1 MGLAVADWVIVA
13 AYLALALWIGIR
25 FRGTAS
31 KNLEGFFLGG
41 RNLPWYIAGVSMVAT
56 TFAAD
61 TPLAVTEL
69 VGNKGIAGNWLWWN
83 FLMGGMLTTFFFAR
97 LWRRSGVVT
106 EVELIELRYGGKP
119 AQFLRSFKA
128 VYLGLI
134 MNVLVMGWVNLAFIT
149 ILQVFFGI
157 NDTLTLFAITGGIM
171 LLTAIYSSLSGLL
184 GVAMTDVIQFFIA
197 IIGCI
202 ILAVIVV
209 NSDAIGGIDG
219 LIEKLPPQSLDFFP
233 FVSGDSKVG
242 SDSGVGSVV
251 STLTITVG
259 SFLAYMGVM
268 WWSSWYPGQEP
279 GGGGYIAQRMMSA
292 KNEKHSLMATLFFQ
306 VAHYCLRPWP
316 WIIVGLCAL
325 VLYPDL
331 SGDDKRFGF
340 VYAMNDFLPTG
351 LKGLLFVAFLA
362 AYMST
367 ISTQL
372 NWGASYLVNDV
383 YKRFLRPKSTDK
395 QQVMASRVTS
405 MLLMVV
411 SLWATTYITSI
422 KSVWEFVMEAG
433 AGLGL
438 VLILRWY
445 WWRINAWSEI
455 AATVTPF
462 IVFGAIQFIK
472 WDITTHSTSPLV
484 SATLI
489 EDMGLLFPK
498 SFFIT
503 VAVTT
508 IVWLLVTLVT
518 KPESTQTLQNF
529 YNRTQPGGWW
539 KGFINTSETQYKK
552 VNHAYL
558 WLCWAMGVVFTYSIL
573 FLTGKIILHQWH
585 EVAQYAISASVS
597 FVVLWWGAKKGG
609 VFS

>member
-1 MGLAVADWVIVA
+1 MS
-13 AYLALALWIGIR
+13 LALADWLIIIAYLVLALFIGMR
-25 FRGTAS
+25 YKNTAS

-61 TPLAVTEL
+61 TPLAVAEL
-69 VGNKGIAGNWLWWN
+69 VGEKGIAGNWLWWN

-119 AQFLRSFKA
+119 AKFLRGFKA

-134 MNVLVMGWVNLAFIT
+134 MNVLVMGWVNVAFIT
-149 ILQVFFGI
+149 ILKVFFGI
-157 NDTLTLFAITGGIM
+157 NDTFTLFAIMGGIM
-171 LLTAIYSSLSGLL
+171 LLTVIYASLSGLL
-184 GVAMTDVIQFFIA
+184 GVAMTDFIQFIIA
-197 IIGCI
+197 IVGCI

-209 NSDAIGGIDG
+209 NSDKIGGIDG
-219 LIEKLPPQSLDFFP
+219 LVEKLPAQSLAFFP
-233 FVSGDSKVG
+233 SFGGDNIA
-242 SDSGVGSVV
+242 
-251 STLTITVG
+251 STLTVTIG
-259 SFLAYMGVM
+259 SFFAYIGVM

-292 KNEKHSLMATLFFQ
+292 KNERHSLLATLFFQ
-306 VAHYCLRPWP
+306 IGHYCLRPWP
-316 WIIVGLCAL
+316 WIIVGLCAI
-325 VLYPDL
+325 VLYPELGADE
-331 SGDDKRFGF
+331 RRYGF
-340 VYAMNDFLPTG
+340 VYAMKDFLPDG
-351 LKGLLFVAFLA
+351 LRGLLLVAFLA

-372 NWGASYLVNDV
+372 NWGASYLVNDF
-383 YKRFLRPKSTDK
+383 YKRFIKPKANDK
-395 QQVMASRVTS
+395 ALVSASRITS
-405 MLLMVV
+405 VLLMVV
-411 SLWATTYITSI
+411 SLIATTYITSI

-462 IVFGAIQFIK
+462 VVYGTLMFLKFMAK
-472 WDITTHSTSPLV
+472 AECTTCETPEQLNAYI
-484 SATLI
+484 ATLSY
-489 EDMGLLFPK
+489 LNFPN

-503 VAVTT
+503 VGITT
-508 IVWLLVTLVT
+508 IVWLVVTLT
-518 KPESTQTLQNF
+518 TSPESKTTLQNF

-539 KGFINTSETQYKK
+539 KGFTNTSSIQYKK

-558 WLCWAMGVVFTYSIL
+558 WLCWAMGVIFTYSVL
-573 FLTGKIILHQWH
+573 FLTGKILLHQWND
-585 EVAQYAISASVS
+585 VLLFAITAPVSLIVLLWASR
-597 FVVLWWGAKKGG
+597 KGG
-609 VFS
+609 IFQ